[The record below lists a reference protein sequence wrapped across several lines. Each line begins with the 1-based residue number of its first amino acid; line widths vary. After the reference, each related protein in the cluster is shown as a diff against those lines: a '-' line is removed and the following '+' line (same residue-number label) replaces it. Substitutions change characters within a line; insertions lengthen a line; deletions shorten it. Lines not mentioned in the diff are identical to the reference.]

1 TILGSKT
8 DRAGAQTG
16 RVLAGIAERLTPSI
30 VAMGSVTRLGT
41 AGCAFRPY
49 GPGDAMFTARLA
61 EVLAEHDEDL
71 LADYVRDEHVLSY
84 RRLSRALGG
93 QARHALVHPVFFG
106 SAITGAGGA
115 ELTAGLTRF
124 LPATRGGAAGPGSRP
139 GVQGGPGPA
148 GGEDAGTRRGS
159 RWRGGRAR

>member
-30 VAMGSVTRLGT
+30 VAVGPVTALGT
-41 AGCAFRPY
+41 AGCAFRPD
-49 GPGDAMFTARLA
+49 GLGDAMFTARLA

-71 LADYVRDEHVLSY
+71 LADYMRDEHVLSY

-106 SAITGAGGA
+106 SAITSAGVA

-124 LPATRGGAAGPGSRP
+124 LPATRGDAANPVSGTVFKVEQS
-139 GVQGGPGPA
+139 PA
-148 GGEDAGTRRGS
+148 GEKIAY
-159 RWRGGRAR
+159 